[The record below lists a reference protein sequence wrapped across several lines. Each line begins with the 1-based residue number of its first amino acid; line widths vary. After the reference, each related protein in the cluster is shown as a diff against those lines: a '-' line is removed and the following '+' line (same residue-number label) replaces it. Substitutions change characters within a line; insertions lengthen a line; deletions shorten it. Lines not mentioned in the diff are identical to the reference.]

1 VDLGIIGFQR
11 SGKTTIFNAVTRG
24 NAETGAYGA
33 GVQPNIGVVKVP
45 DDRLDRLA
53 TLFNPK
59 KFTLADIRYIDFP
72 GEAFSSGQGPSAQFL
87 AQLGRCDALI
97 HVVRAFHDETV
108 PHPQVTIDAMRDAQ
122 AMELELAYADAAF
135 IEKRLERIEIA
146 TRSMKAGERDQAER
160 EVALLH
166 RLKAALEADVPLRDQ
181 QIDPEDERLL
191 VNYQFLTD
199 KPLLVVVN
207 INEADVGRVG
217 EIEAAFAA
225 QLTGGHRAV
234 AAISGKIEQEL
245 AQMSD
250 ADAAEFRNDLGIK
263 EAGLDRMIRLSYQ
276 LTGLIPFFTVGPDE
290 CRAWNVR
297 QGATAPQAAGK
308 IHTDLER
315 GFIRAE
321 VVHWD
326 ELLDAGSMA
335 EAKKR
340 GVVRQEGKTY
350 IVQDGDVLNI
360 LFNV

>member
-1 VDLGIIGFQR
+1 MDLGIIGFPR

-24 NAETGAYGA
+24 HAETGAYGA

-53 TLFNPK
+53 KLFNPK

-72 GEAFSSGQGPSAQFL
+72 GEAFSGGQGPSQQFL

-97 HVVRAFHDETV
+97 HVVRAFEDETV
-108 PHPQVTIDAMRDAQ
+108 PHPQGSVDGMRDAQ
-122 AMELELAYADAAF
+122 AMELELAFADAAF

-166 RLKAALEADVPLRDQ
+166 RLKEALEAEKPLRDQ
-181 QIDPEDERLL
+181 EIADEDRKLL

-199 KPLLVVVN
+199 KPLLLVVN
-207 INEADVGRVG
+207 IGEDDVARSA
-217 EIEAAFAA
+217 EIEREFAAAFSGR
-225 QLTGGHRAV
+225 QRAV

-250 ADAAEFRNDLGIK
+250 EDAAEFRKDLGIA
-263 EAGLDRMIRLSYQ
+263 EPGLDRMIRMSYE
-276 LTGLIPFFTVGPDE
+276 LTGLISFFTVGPDE

-297 QGATAPQAAGK
+297 RGSTAPTAAGK

-321 VVHWD
+321 VVRWD
-326 ELLDAGSMA
+326 ALLDAGSMA

-340 GVVRQEGKTY
+340 GAVRQEGKTY
-350 IVQDGDVLNI
+350 VVQDGDVLNI

>member
-11 SGKTTIFNAVTRG
+11 SGKTTIFNAVTKG
-24 NAETGAYGA
+24 HAETGSYGA

-53 TLFNPK
+53 KLFNPK

-72 GEAFSSGQGPSAQFL
+72 GEAFSSGQGPSAQFV
-87 AQLGRCDALI
+87 AQLGKCDALI
-97 HVVRAFHDETV
+97 HVARAFEDETV
-108 PHPQVTIDAMRDAQ
+108 PHPQVTVDAMRDAH
-122 AMELELAYADAAF
+122 AMELELAFADAAF

-160 EVALLH
+160 EVALLK
-166 RLKAALEADVPLRDQ
+166 RLKDALEGEQPLRDQ
-181 QIDPEDERLL
+181 HIDAEDAKLL
-191 VNYQFLTD
+191 VNYQFLSD
-199 KPLLVVVN
+199 KPLLLVVN
-207 INEADVGRVG
+207 IGEGDVARAAA
-217 EIEAAFAA
+217 IESEFAA
-225 QLTGGHRAV
+225 QFGGEHRAV

-250 ADAAEFRNDLGIK
+250 EDAAEFRNDLGIK
-263 EAGLDRMIRLSYQ
+263 EAGLDRMIRLSYE

-290 CRAWNVR
+290 CRAWNVHR
-297 QGATAPQAAGK
+297 GATAPAAAGK

-326 ELLDAGSMA
+326 DLLDAGSMA

-350 IVQDGDVLNI
+350 VVQDGDVLNI

>member
-1 VDLGIIGFQR
+1 MDLGIIGFQR
-11 SGKTTIFNAVTRG
+11 SGKTTVFNAVTRG
-24 NAETGAYGA
+24 NAETGSYGA

-45 DDRLDRLA
+45 DSRLDRLA
-53 TLFNPK
+53 KLFDPK

-72 GEAFSSGQGPSAQFL
+72 GEAFSGGQGPSAQFL

-97 HVVRAFHDETV
+97 HVVRAFEDETV
-108 PHPQVTIDAMRDAQ
+108 PHPQVTVDAMRDAQ
-122 AMELELAYADAAF
+122 AMDLELAFADAAF

-146 TRSMKAGERDQAER
+146 TRSMKAGERDQAEK

-166 RLKAALEADVPLRDQ
+166 RLKAALEADVPLREQ
-181 QIDPEDERLL
+181 SIDAEEQRLL

-207 INEADVGRVG
+207 IGEGDVARAS
-217 EIEAAFAA
+217 EIEAEFAA
-225 QLTGGHRAV
+225 SFSGAHRAV

-245 AQMSD
+245 AQMTDTD
-250 ADAAEFRNDLGIK
+250 AEEFRADLGI
-263 EAGLDRMIRLSYQ
+263 EESGLDRMIRLSYE
-276 LTGLIPFFTVGPDE
+276 LTGLISFFTVGPDE
-290 CRAWNVR
+290 CRAWNVHR
-297 QGATAPQAAGK
+297 GAVAPQAAGK

-326 ELLDAGSMA
+326 DLLDAGSMA

-340 GVVRQEGKTY
+340 GAVRQEGKTY
-350 IVQDGDVLNI
+350 VVQDGDVVNI

>member
-24 NAETGAYGA
+24 NAETGSYGA

-45 DDRLDRLA
+45 DSRLDRLA
-53 TLFNPK
+53 KLFDPK

-97 HVVRAFHDETV
+97 HVVRAFEDETV
-108 PHPQVTIDAMRDAQ
+108 PHPQVTVDAMRDAQ
-122 AMELELAYADAAF
+122 AMDLELAFADAAF

-146 TRSMKAGERDQAER
+146 TRSMKAGERDQAEK

-166 RLKAALEADVPLRDQ
+166 RLKASLEADVPLREQTIDAEDQ
-181 QIDPEDERLL
+181 RLL

-199 KPLLVVVN
+199 KPLLLVVN
-207 INEADVGRVG
+207 IGEGDVARAR
-217 EIEAAFAA
+217 EIEAEFAA
-225 QLTGGHRAV
+225 SFAGAHRAV

-250 ADAAEFRNDLGIK
+250 ADAVEFRADLGI
-263 EAGLDRMIRLSYQ
+263 EESGLDRMIRLSYE
-276 LTGLIPFFTVGPDE
+276 LTGLISFFTVGPDE
-290 CRAWNVR
+290 CRAWNVH
-297 QGATAPQAAGK
+297 QGALAPQAAGK

-326 ELLDAGSMA
+326 DLLDAASMA

-350 IVQDGDVLNI
+350 VVQDGDVVNI